1 MGINDVTAAKWFF
14 LNFEG
19 SDVGSIEYELGIS
32 KAYFN
37 KKIVTNIILT
47 WTLSGFCDTSIWT
60 YWTSIWIVTGYIY
73 YLNLV

>member
-37 KKIVTNIILT
+37 KKIVTT
-47 WTLSGFCDTSIWT
+47 GFCDTSIWT

-73 YLNLV
+73 YFNLV